1 MMQVDTASVVGL
13 FPRVVQRDGIAPR
26 GAPAVS
32 GRTAASDSF
41 HISDTAHARA
51 EHRNQ
56 QVRADRIERVRQQ
69 IAEGTYVTDERVTAA
84 AAALGRALSR
94 SD

>member
-13 FPRVVQRDGIAPR
+13 FPRAVQPDAIAPR

-32 GRTAASDSF
+32 GRAASSDSIQ
-41 HISDTAHARA
+41 ISDAAHTRA
-51 EHRNQ
+51 QHRIQ

-69 IAEGTYVTDERVTAA
+69 IAEGTYATDERVTAA